1 MPIVVEVKS
10 EADYQAW
17 LQAQKQP
24 AASEAPAAEAAPAT

>member
-17 LQAQKQP
+17 LDAQKAP
-24 AASEAPAAEAAPAT
+24 VATAAVAAAN